1 MFGRYQFDQKLVY
14 FKSLV
19 SDRAPTILSHD
30 PPPTFRQKHV
40 DTAGFGCQPG
50 RHKISGNRVI
60 GLGPSISVHVKEL
73 VRVVGSTTQII
84 YQFKMA
90 NSNLILE
97 ADIWQPVQLVL
108 TLDASS
114 ARPLGVLLDSQSRSP
129 FLVQD
134 RREC

>member
-19 SDRAPTILSHD
+19 SDRAPTILRHD

-97 ADIWQPVQLVL
+97 QGVAKCLA
-108 TLDASS
+108 TNAASS
-114 ARPLGVLLDSQSRSP
+114 RCGCEQCASLGCAP
-129 FLVQD
+129 
-134 RREC
+134 